1 MCYTFCL
8 SMDFHRRLPPA
19 AAALPRRP
27 RRPFRAC
34 AAWRPRRSPRHRSR
48 RRCPTAWDDE
58 PWKMGR
64 WVDVWGWVDRI
75 SYGSTVLDGFQW
87 VLWVGCGLMIWRS
100 QNPVVRTWLAR
111 AWYFWW
117 TGRLGWCRVDG
128 NILQLIRVAS
138 ILLYLRW
145 LWFFDV
151 LWTCESEAQEIE
163 CHREFG
169 KDLDCGCGTDAG
181 LSASCHVNTMNYSLA
196 LGIAWAIGQNI
207 GVASGNSQGVS

>member
-117 TGRLGWCRVDG
+117 TGRLGWCRVYG
-128 NILQLIRVAS
+128 NILQE
-138 ILLYLRW
+138 
-145 LWFFDV
+145 FDSCCQHLALFTVVVV
-151 LWTCESEAQEIE
+151 LWCS
-163 CHREFG
+163 
-169 KDLDCGCGTDAG
+169 LDMRIR
-181 LSASCHVNTMNYSLA
+181 SP
-196 LGIAWAIGQNI
+196 
-207 GVASGNSQGVS
+207 GNRMP